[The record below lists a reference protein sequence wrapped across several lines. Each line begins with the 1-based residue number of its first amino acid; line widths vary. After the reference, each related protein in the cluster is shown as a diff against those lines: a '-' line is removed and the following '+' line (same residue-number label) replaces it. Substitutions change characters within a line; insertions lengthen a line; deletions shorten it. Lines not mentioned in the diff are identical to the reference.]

1 MNGTYRIEKV
11 VNNNVVIAQSPELNE
26 VILIGKGI
34 GFGRKKGQHIQAD
47 AIDKLF
53 VLKDKEEQK
62 QYRELLSDLDE
73 ALIIHINEII
83 RMIQRELPKPLYE
96 RIHLALTD
104 HIQFAI
110 RRLEQG
116 IEISNPFLT
125 ETEMMFPNE
134 FHLARKAV
142 DYLNA
147 HLTVELPEA
156 EIGFVALHIYSAS
169 SNQPLSEMNEHPQLV
184 SELVEIIMEKGNVS
198 LNRRS
203 VEYMRLVSFLCEL
216 IDRFQ
221 STDIVN
227 YSPKL
232 SDVLKEEFEL
242 CYTVS
247 SGLINVLNQRF
258 NTHYKAEQLP
268 EVVFYLQRFIK

>member
-26 VILIGKGI
+26 VIVIGKGI

-73 ALIIHINEII
+73 ALIVHINEII

-142 DYLNA
+142 DYLNS
-147 HLTVELPEA
+147 HLAVELPEA

-169 SNQPLSEMNEHPQLV
+169 SNQPLSEMNEHPQLI

-221 STDIVN
+221 STDILN

-247 SGLINVLNQRF
+247 SELINVLNQRF